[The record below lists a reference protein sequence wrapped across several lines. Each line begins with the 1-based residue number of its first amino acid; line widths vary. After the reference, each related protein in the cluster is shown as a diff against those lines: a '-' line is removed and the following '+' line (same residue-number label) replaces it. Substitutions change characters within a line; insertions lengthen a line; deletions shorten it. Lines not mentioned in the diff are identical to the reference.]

1 MKAKLLPCSSL
12 IGAALASLLITAP
25 CLAIDPET
33 KRGSVQSATP
43 AILLANQVK
52 NGAKPAAPKSPAAG
66 SRRTNRPTT
75 GNTRADFKTVE
86 RNVIEMVHRHLPELE
101 ALLEQLK
108 KKEPKQ
114 YEAAVRNLAKSQ
126 RRLQIAEKRGS
137 QMFELEVRLVQTQT
151 SINLLIAKLKVRD
164 KEADRNAL
172 RAATKTLAELQLNK
186 SQLELAQMKSRLAKL
201 QETVNNAETRVEQQE
216 SALKQGLESSY
227 QTYLR
232 KAGRK

>member
-1 MKAKLLPCSSL
+1 MEKSFIVR
-12 IGAALASLLITAP
+12 IGIGCNSFLDAGFVPSALSIEVRWL
-25 CLAIDPET
+25 CLRVHAECFLGI
-33 KRGSVQSATP
+33 S
-43 AILLANQVK
+43 
-52 NGAKPAAPKSPAAG
+52 
-66 SRRTNRPTT
+66 
-75 GNTRADFKTVE
+75 VE

-164 KEADRNAL
+164 KDADRNAL